1 MWWPRGRRCWWWYM
15 NPPYLP
21 YAQVPQQ
28 SSQTA
33 QQPTQ
38 QPIAPFYQPVPF
50 VPTPPTPEQ
59 EIEMLES
66 YKADLEGELRGMEA
80 RIKELR
86 DSIQGPS
93 GEPSESE
100 K

>member
-1 MWWPRGRRCWWWYM
+1 MWWPRGRRCWWYM
-15 NPPYLP
+15 YPPYLP
-21 YAQVPQQ
+21 YAQAPQQ
-28 SSQTA
+28 SLQTA

-38 QPIAPFYQPVPF
+38 QPIAPFYPPAPF
-50 VPTPPTPEQ
+50 VPPPPTPDQ

-66 YKADLEGELRGMEA
+66 YKVDLEEELRGVEA

-86 DSIQGPS
+86 DSIQEPS
-93 GEPSESE
+93 DEPSESE